1 MDISGIRFLR
11 HRKIASV
18 ALLGIGMAR
27 ISLAPASLS
36 RQMLLSRARKKQNPL
51 SVAPKSCRR
60 PHFLFIS
67 PIEITTI
74 SLIQNSPH
82 ARDQQST
89 RPPHHRRHTL
99 YSSAQWR
106 RRRHL
111 TTTPSAS
118 HPLLKCSVA
127 ATATPVRRL
136 CWTDMLLAYFH
147 DTKAVPVPP
156 STAVLDCCS

>member
-89 RPPHHRRHTL
+89 RPPHHRHHTL
-99 YSSAQWR
+99 CSSAQVLGGGDGGTCATVVLDRCSWPTS
-106 RRRHL
+106 
-111 TTTPSAS
+111 TTLRQCLYLFP
-118 HPLLKCSVA
+118 P
-127 ATATPVRRL
+127 L
-136 CWTDMLLAYFH
+136 CWIAALRQ
-147 DTKAVPVPP
+147 PP
-156 STAVLDCCS
+156 SPF